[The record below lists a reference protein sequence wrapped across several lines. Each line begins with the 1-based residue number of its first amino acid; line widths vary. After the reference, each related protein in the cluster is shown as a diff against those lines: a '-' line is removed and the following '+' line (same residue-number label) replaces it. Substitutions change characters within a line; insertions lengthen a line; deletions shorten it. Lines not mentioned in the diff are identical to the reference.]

1 MHIFGRGQRYLL
13 VLTCFVKPSM
23 EMKELTTEQMRYR
36 ADFQG
41 KSLVQFVTTVPAHSL
56 ASGEDGRHCG
66 SLAGRPQPRNQR

>member
-1 MHIFGRGQRYLL
+1 
-13 VLTCFVKPSM
+13 M
-23 EMKELTTEQMRYR
+23 EMEELTTEQMRYR